1 MWRNQL
7 AVCRFSIS
15 KQSRF
20 KNKDRSANFCLKII
34 YPSYSN
40 FIISSLKGTAI
51 WELFLKSDQIWLIL
65 TNQLWKNLKNEILQN
80 FTDQRQKQINVTNSW
95 KFQFKI
101 KWRNMW
107 RNQLAVCRF
116 SVTNQWVLVHGGP
129 CASWL
134 PSENGKIYGP
144 HLLSGKKY
152 LLINHDWCR
161 WLAERVI
168 FSTRLNTVLQFLART
183 LKVF

>member
-1 MWRNQL
+1 MKKSTAIREIRWNQTWLSLMNQL
-7 AVCRFSIS
+7 
-15 KQSRF
+15 
-20 KNKDRSANFCLKII
+20 LEKIW
-34 YPSYSN
+34 N
-40 FIISSLKGTAI
+40 
-51 WELFLKSDQIWLIL
+51 ELVW
-65 TNQLWKNLKNEILQN
+65 NLNRPN
-80 FTDQRQKQINVTNSW
+80 WRQKLEIT
-95 KFQFKI
+95 KRFQ
-101 KWRNMW
+101 NMW

-161 WLAERVI
+161 WLAERVYLFNTIKYGCAVFSLRTVKNLFMDEI
-168 FSTRLNTVLQFLART
+168 F
-183 LKVF
+183 

>member
-1 MWRNQL
+1 MKKSTEISEIRSNQTWL
-7 AVCRFSIS
+7 
-15 KQSRF
+15 
-20 KNKDRSANFCLKII
+20 
-34 YPSYSN
+34 
-40 FIISSLKGTAI
+40 SLV
-51 WELFLKSDQIWLIL
+51 
-65 TNQLWKNLKNEILQN
+65 NQLWRKSETNW
-80 FTDQRQKQINVTNSW
+80 FGTWTDQIKDKSKSKLEISKR
-95 KFQFKI
+95 FQ
-101 KWRNMW
+101 NMW

-161 WLAERVI
+161 WLAERVYLFNTI
-168 FSTRLNTVLQFLART
+168 KYGFAVFSYGFQILFLCVGTFYSCKKFKLA
-183 LKVF
+183 LKSSWKDEKVALKNIC

>member
-1 MWRNQL
+1 MKKSTHL
-7 AVCRFSIS
+7 VF
-15 KQSRF
+15 QSNPDSRT
-20 KNKDRSANFCLKII
+20 KTEVQIFCLKII

-40 FIISSLKGTAI
+40 FILSSLKGTAI

-65 TNQLWKNLKNEILQN
+65 TNQLRKNLKNEILQN
-80 FTDQRQKQINVTNSW
+80 FTDQRQKQIKVTNSW

-144 HLLSGKKY
+144 HLTISVRN
-152 LLINHDWCR
+152 IC
-161 WLAERVI
+161 
-168 FSTRLNTVLQFLART
+168 
-183 LKVF
+183 

>member
-161 WLAERVI
+161 WLAERVYLFNTI
-168 FSTRLNTVLQFLART
+168 KYGFAVFSYGFQI
-183 LKVF
+183 